1 MSAVHERKAVF
12 FSSPMRTSECLG
24 VLSASRLVKW
34 NIPMKLTFNNQSTC
48 GGGAMLSQDKVK
60 SDKLHPLGGEILQSP
75 PGTPVFEGVRN
86 LFF

>member
-1 MSAVHERKAVF
+1 
-12 FSSPMRTSECLG
+12 
-24 VLSASRLVKW
+24 
-34 NIPMKLTFNNQSTC
+34 MKLTFNNQSTC

-75 PGTPVFEGVRN
+75 PGAPVFEGVRN